1 MYEHK
6 DVHQGI
12 WHPETL
18 CRRSMII
25 FLIVSSD
32 LHMLVLDIWV
42 KTEAEAEQHQVV
54 SWISWK
60 EAGQAWPAQ
69 MY

>member
-1 MYEHK
+1 
-6 DVHQGI
+6 
-12 WHPETL
+12 
-18 CRRSMII
+18 MII